1 MATTRTRTA
10 GPRKAAARRG
20 GFEPFPIPPFG
31 RSLAMLLLLARE
43 AVMQRWRPF
52 LHTRGL
58 TDQQWRVMRA
68 LREVESLEI
77 IELGKRCCIH
87 PASLSRILP
96 KLAAEGIISRCAN
109 AADQRRVIV
118 SLAPSG
124 RRLVEES
131 LMDGA
136 RIHAELARDIGPER
150 LDRLYERLEEV
161 LDLLADAKPNGGTH
175 AGKHAEGA
183 RHEPRL
189 PMKRSVQRAT
199 TGRASSTGSR
209 TGTPGKGD
217 PSSNQDF
224 GAG

>member
-1 MATTRTRTA
+1 MSTTDGHKTKAAPVRR
-10 GPRKAAARRG
+10 AAARRSKPP
-20 GFEPFPIPPFG
+20 PFPIALFG

-52 LHTRGL
+52 LHARGL

-68 LREVESLEI
+68 LREVDSLEI

-96 KLAAEGIISRCAN
+96 KLAAEGIVSRCSN
-109 AADQRRVIV
+109 AADHRRVIV
-118 SLAPSG
+118 SLAPAG

-131 LMDGA
+131 LAEGA
-136 RIHAELARDIGPER
+136 RIHAEIARDIGPER
-150 LDRLYERLEEV
+150 LDHLYEHLEEV
-161 LDLLADAKPNGGTH
+161 LDLLAAAKPNGGTH
-175 AGKHAEGA
+175 AAPDIDRA
-183 RHEPRL
+183 SRRL
-189 PMKRSVQRAT
+189 RPGQRAT
-199 TGRASSTGSR
+199 TGRASRTGSR
-209 TGTPGKGD
+209 TGTRAKGD

>member
-1 MATTRTRTA
+1 MATTRTQTA
-10 GPRKAAARRG
+10 GPRKAAG
-20 GFEPFPIPPFG
+20 LEPFPIPPFG

-52 LHTRGL
+52 LHARGL

-96 KLAAEGIISRCAN
+96 KLAAEGIISRCVN

-118 SLAPSG
+118 SLAPEG

-131 LMDGA
+131 LADGA
-136 RIHAELARDIGPER
+136 RIHAELARDIGAKR
-150 LDRLYERLEEV
+150 LDHLYERLEEV
-161 LDLLADAKPNGGTH
+161 LDLLADAKPNGNTH
-175 AGKHAEGA
+175 PGKHAEGA
-183 RHEPRL
+183 LQEPRSL
-189 PMKRSVQRAT
+189 VTRSTQRAT

-209 TGTPGKGD
+209 TGTPAKGD